1 TKRARTNFHFV
12 ACLHVW
18 YTYYQSGN
26 GNSPSYKFLC
36 FPDLRYIL
44 FMNNRSSNPVGSFI
58 SLVVFS
64 GFGAYILVQTGVI
77 SAGYLVIAIVL
88 LFFLILLIAGLRIID
103 QYDRGVVLTLGKYT
117 STRSPGLT
125 WLLIGIQR
133 MIKIDLRITTT
144 DIPQQEV
151 ITKDNVP
158 VGINA
163 VVYFQVQSAENAILN
178 IKDYTTAVSQYAQ
191 AALRDVIGAIELD
204 PLLSEREKIA
214 EEVQKIVSAATQS
227 WGILVTDI
235 KIQDI
240 ELPADMKRVMAK
252 QAESERERRAI
263 VIKAKGE
270 FEAAGQLSQAAHV
283 LSATPGG
290 ISMRTLQTIEKINP
304 DPSKT
309 VIFALPIEFFEGIK
323 SLSQFLKEKTK

>member
-1 TKRARTNFHFV
+1 MEM
-12 ACLHVW
+12 LLIW
-18 YTYYQSGN
+18 
-26 GNSPSYKFLC
+26 
-36 FPDLRYIL
+36 
-44 FMNNRSSNPVGSFI
+44 PVI
-58 SLVVFS
+58 IVVF
-64 GFGAYILVQTGVI
+64 F
-77 SAGYLVIAIVL
+77 
-88 LFFLILLIAGLRIID
+88 ILLGLRIID

-117 STRSPGLT
+117 STRQPGLT
-125 WLLIGIQR
+125 WLLIGFQR
-133 MIKIDLRITTT
+133 MIKVDIRITTT

-178 IKDYTTAVSQYAQ
+178 IKDYTLAVSQYAQ
-191 AALRDVIGAIELD
+191 AALRDVIGGIELD
-204 PLLSEREKIA
+204 SLLSEREKIA
-214 EEVQKIVSAATQS
+214 EEIQKNVVAATQS

-263 VIKAKGE
+263 IIRAEGE
-270 FEAAGQLSQAAHV
+270 YQASGRLAQAAQV
-283 LSATPGG
+283 LSSIPGG
-290 ISMRTLQTIEKINP
+290 LSMRTLQTIEKINP

-309 VIFALPIEFFEGIK
+309 VIFALPVEVLEGIK
-323 SLSQFLKEKTK
+323 AISQAVKPK